1 MGTENA
7 ARPADGFDPSA
18 AGYEPYYPDA
28 PAAGGPHP
36 AERSHFDDPARQGD
50 RAEHSPYSSA
60 AGAPAAGHPYSPSP
74 GVQAPGSPQ
83 APYPAYPTAAA
94 DPFARPYAPPMVPV
108 LTYPPGYRRP
118 DEMNWAGITSLVL
131 GCVSPGLSVFGAIT
145 AIAGLILGI
154 IGILAA
160 NEGKA
165 TNRGIAIGGTA
176 VSGTILVG
184 GAALFAWAISLAD

>member
-1 MGTENA
+1 
-7 ARPADGFDPSA
+7 
-18 AGYEPYYPDA
+18 
-28 PAAGGPHP
+28 
-36 AERSHFDDPARQGD
+36 
-50 RAEHSPYSSA
+50 
-60 AGAPAAGHPYSPSP
+60 
-74 GVQAPGSPQ
+74 
-83 APYPAYPTAAA
+83 
-94 DPFARPYAPPMVPV
+94 
-108 LTYPPGYRRP
+108 
-118 DEMNWAGITSLVL
+118 MNWAGITSLVL